1 MNGKATCNE
10 KTINFSDSVVQRGAM
25 TSDIKAAV
33 EAQLDAVVRN
43 WGFIGTFDK
52 RLNHSHD

>member
-1 MNGKATCNE
+1 MIESETYFLDEMNGKTTYNE
-10 KTINFSDSVVQRGAM
+10 TTINFSDSVVQRGAM

-43 WGFIGTFDK
+43 LTPF
-52 RLNHSHD
+52 